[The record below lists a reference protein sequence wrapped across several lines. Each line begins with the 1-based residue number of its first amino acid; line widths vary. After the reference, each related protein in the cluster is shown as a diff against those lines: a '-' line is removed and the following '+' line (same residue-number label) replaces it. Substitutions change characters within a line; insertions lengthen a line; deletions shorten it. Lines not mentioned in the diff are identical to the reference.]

1 MNLTCPSCDTIFEV
15 TPEELGQGGRAV
27 RCGNCGHDWFQGQA
41 AEPLVTEKPAP
52 PASGPRLAT
61 ETPAPVSEEPRSN
74 VSAQAGPRPLFRP
87 PKRARSSLAVGWM
100 SLALFVVGLGAGLYF
115 GKDRIISAVPSA
127 AKLYQLAGLAPEQIG
142 FGFELR
148 QVTSVRRLVNGER
161 VVVIQGLVANVTEG
175 PKAVPR
181 LRAVVTDADGVQVDQ
196 WTFSAVDERLPPGGT
211 SKFETS
217 TTNPPREGNLSIDFV
232 ISD

>member
-52 PASGPRLAT
+52 PASGPPHAS
-61 ETPAPVSEEPRSN
+61 ETPAPVSEESRSD
-74 VSAQAGPRPLFRP
+74 VSAQAGPRSFFRP

-100 SLALFVVGLGAGLYF
+100 SLALFVVGLGTGLYF

-127 AKLYQLAGLAPEQIG
+127 AMLYQLVGLAPEQIG
-142 FGFELR
+142 IGFELR
-148 QVTSVRRLVNGER
+148 QVTSVRRLVNGES
-161 VVVIQGLVANVTEG
+161 VVVIQGLVANVADN
-175 PKAVPR
+175 PRAVPR
-181 LRAVVTDADGVQVDQ
+181 LRAVVTDSDGVLVDQ
-196 WTFSAVDERLPPGGT
+196 WTFSAADERLPPGGT

-217 TTNPPREGNLSIDFV
+217 TTNPPREGDLSIE
-232 ISD
+232 IITSD

>member
-52 PASGPRLAT
+52 PVSSPPLAS
-61 ETPAPVSEEPRSN
+61 ETPSPVSEESRSD
-74 VSAQAGPRPLFRP
+74 VSAQAGQRPLSQP

-115 GKDRIISAVPSA
+115 GKDRIISALPSA
-127 AKLYQLAGLAPEQIG
+127 ARLYQLAGLAPEQIG
-142 FGFELR
+142 VGFELR
-148 QVTSVRRLVNGER
+148 QVTTVRRPVNGER
-161 VVVIQGLVANVTEG
+161 MVVIQGLVANVANY
-175 PKAVPR
+175 PQAVPR
-181 LRAVVTDADGVQVDQ
+181 LRAVVTDSDGVQVDQ
-196 WTFSAVDERLPPGGT
+196 WTFSAADERLPPGGT

-217 TTNPPREGNLSIDFV
+217 TTNSPREGNFSIYFITAD
-232 ISD
+232 